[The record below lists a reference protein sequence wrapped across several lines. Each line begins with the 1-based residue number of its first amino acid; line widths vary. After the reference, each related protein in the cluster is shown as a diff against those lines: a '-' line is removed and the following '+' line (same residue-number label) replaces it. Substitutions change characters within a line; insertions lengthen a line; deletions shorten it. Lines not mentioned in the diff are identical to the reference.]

1 VITFNTVIAAYAE
14 KRDVASAAAVLDDM
28 PARGVEP
35 NERTYGERPLSPHHT
50 THPPLAAAPCLSR
63 VRVRVWPVS
72 TGRCLAPPSRGEVAS
87 KQY

>member
-50 THPPLAAAPCLSR
+50 TPHIRPLQQPLAS
-63 VRVRVWPVS
+63 PVS
-72 TGRCLAPPSRGEVAS
+72 VSVCGR
-87 KQY
+87 